1 MTRKLSVAHKLAR
14 LIPAIR
20 KLHDSARE
28 ANAQLDQYVQENEK
42 LRSFME
48 NESERYNLL
57 NIEQAN
63 LQKKVRAFEVTKN
76 ELLQERQKT
85 EALMQDLEAFRI
97 KAARDRD
104 LKRLQGGLFAE
115 FTAIQS
121 KYNKE
126 VIKSVSLKKKIRK
139 NKKKYTSKRQ
149 KFEAKLV
156 DEQALKTSA
165 VNKAESLLLENAT
178 SAELNI
184 QLKNE
189 IRDKKVELAQKQ
201 AQLELRL
208 SEIEELTE
216 SLEFEKSLGRSK
228 EARFQEL
235 DLLVNEKLEEI
246 DKLTNDMQIISNS
259 RQEQLNR
266 SVELEG
272 LLKEKSEVIENI
284 EEQLKHKEVSLN
296 EHLNRSVELE
306 KILLEKSA
314 KIEALN
320 KDINQFKINDEGSLI
335 RLHELEELLEQSSVI
350 ITDLETKYQAADTDR
365 NEHLGRLFQLEAK
378 IQELQSNVSGSKQ
391 NLEHSETRFQEQ
403 LNRSV
408 ELEGLLKE
416 KSEVIEN
423 IEEQLKHKEVSLNE
437 HLNRS
442 VELEKI
448 LLEKSAKIE
457 ALNKDINQFK
467 INDEGSLIRLHELE
481 ELLEQ
486 SSVIITDLETK
497 YQAADTDRNEHLGRL
512 FQLEAKIQEL
522 QSNVSGSKQ
531 NLEHSETRFQEQL
544 NRSVELEGVVQDKN
558 YELKELSSKLEQVET
573 ARREQAEHFLSL
585 EQEKQKEYENMNRK
599 FVELKEEVDCLT
611 SELDE
616 KNEQLDNTKNL
627 LNDSQHFA
635 NIRSEEALARI
646 LGKLSLIDYKDSIT
660 PLENGTVPLTNYST
674 QEVVLGKYF
683 DLLIGTLTGTI
694 NEDEP
699 ISPWSKEGYD
709 PEVRT
714 IGRDWPATA
723 CSMIGTVRMINL
735 QRLVCDVIEND
746 VPGDA
751 IETGV
756 WRGGACILMKSIF
769 NIYGC
774 YDRKVWVADSFKG
787 LPEPNA
793 DEYERDVDDIHHT
806 FEPLRVS
813 KEQVADNFRKF
824 GVLDENVKFLE
835 GWFKD
840 TLHKAPIDKLA
851 ILRLDGDMQ
860 ESTTQ
865 ALDALYHKVSKGGYV
880 IIDDYGL
887 DPCRKSVDSFRDKHG
902 ISSPLF
908 EVDAACVYWQ
918 VQ

>member
-259 RQEQLNR
+259 R
-266 SVELEG
+266 
-272 LLKEKSEVIENI
+272 
-284 EEQLKHKEVSLN
+284 
-296 EHLNRSVELE
+296 
-306 KILLEKSA
+306 
-314 KIEALN
+314 
-320 KDINQFKINDEGSLI
+320 
-335 RLHELEELLEQSSVI
+335 
-350 ITDLETKYQAADTDR
+350 
-365 NEHLGRLFQLEAK
+365 
-378 IQELQSNVSGSKQ
+378 
-391 NLEHSETRFQEQ
+391 QEQ